1 MVAASRVCNRSCTE
15 VNVRHLIAV
24 FAALLIV
31 GACRVGIAAGDP
43 TAPAGLAEG
52 AVITNQNWRGYRQ
65 FMSAGLIALFGGTNF
80 WHMPDDVRIEVRPPI
95 PIPLPAK
102 YREDTDRYARKV
114 RLQQTPNGGYVPA
127 GYVAGLPFP
136 HPLEGDPALTGQR
149 IFWDSYYRYQPRVQ
163 AAPEI
168 TYTLDALGNMTQS
181 SDELTVYS
189 QLAFLSDVGFQTT
202 IPDSAGYY
210 FVKYYE
216 QVAPELGKYTT
227 ILDLAPA
234 DPTRLNELYEYIPSL
249 RRSLRLS
256 EAARCAPVFG
266 SDYLIDD
273 ENYGPPGLPQLFQ
286 IDYSGSKKILALEH
300 ATPAAFDLG
309 GGSRQL
315 DAAYYYPGSIGFV
328 PFPKPSMGQ
337 WELRDSY
344 MLTLRRLPSA
354 AKGYCY
360 SRRVMYVDAEN
371 YFGAGELDLYD
382 PTDRLSKLQM
392 IFLYPAPIPGAA
404 ADVAELTAGPSVGFV
419 VNFKDRHVT
428 AAVGLRSCV
437 NSACAKDGYLDVRRY
452 ASPEALMKIAR

>member
-1 MVAASRVCNRSCTE
+1 
-15 VNVRHLIAV
+15 VNVQSLV
-24 FAALLIV
+24 ALL
-31 GACRVGIAAGDP
+31 AAFL
-43 TAPAGLAEG
+43 LAWGRGMAAANPPSATEMQQG
-52 AVITNQNWRGYRQ
+52 GVITNQNWQQYRH
-65 FMSAGLIALFGGTNF
+65 FMSDGLIALFKGTSF
-80 WHMPDDVRIEVRPPI
+80 WHMPNDLRIEVIPAI
-95 PIPLPAK
+95 PIPLPSK
-102 YREDTDRYARKV
+102 YLDDTARYAGAVKLTR
-114 RLQQTPNGGYVPA
+114 TPSGGYVPT

-136 HPLEGDPALTGQR
+136 HPFEGDPALTGQR

-181 SDELTVYS
+181 SNELTVYS
-189 QLAFLSDVGFQTT
+189 QLAFISDRGFPATV
-202 IPDSAGYY
+202 PDAAGYY

-216 QVAPELGKYTT
+216 QIAPELGKYTT

-234 DPTRLNELYEYIPSL
+234 DPTRLNELYEYVPSL

-286 IDYSGSKKILALEH
+286 IDYSGSKKILALVH
-300 ATPAAFDLG
+300 ANPAAFDLA

-315 DAAYYYPGSIGFV
+315 DDTYYYPGAAAFV
-328 PFPKPSMGQ
+328 PFPKPSMGE

-344 MLTLRRLPSA
+344 VLTLRRLPSA
-354 AKGYCY
+354 ARRYCY

-382 PTDRLSKLQM
+382 PTGRLSKLQM
-392 IFLYPAPIPGAA
+392 IFLYPAPIPQAGH
-404 ADVAELTAGPSVGFV
+404 DVAELTSGPSVGFI

-428 AAVGLRSCV
+428 ASVGLRSCV
-437 NSACAKDGYLDVRRY
+437 NSACAKDGYLDIRRY
-452 ASPEALMKIAR
+452 ASPEGLMKIAR